1 MGALGRAILS
11 AVGADGGVAGGG
23 AGTNWTGTFR
33 PRRGTHVLITSIF
46 VCNKDA
52 AVKKFSVGYSAD
64 GGVFDDPGTV
74 RHLYNEVPLQPDDT
88 FLLGAGGAF
97 IPLGAGDTLYVDGE
111 ANVHFTVFGEESS

>member
-23 AGTNWTGTFR
+23 ADWTATFR

-46 VCNKDA
+46 ICNTDA
-52 AVKKFSVGYSAD
+52 AAKKFSVGYAAD
-64 GGVFDDPGTV
+64 GGTITSPGTV
-74 RHLYNEVPLQPDDT
+74 RTLYDQVTLQPGDT
-88 FLLGAGGAF
+88 FIVGAGGAF

-111 ANVHFTVFGEESS
+111 ANVHFTVWGEEQS